1 MPIYTGATLVLDCLA
16 TMPQSAYPH
25 LLRPLDLGH
34 VQLRNRVIMGSM
46 HTGLEEAHDGYR
58 KLAAFYEER
67 ARGGVGLIITG
78 GIAPNWRGRLMP
90 HASQLSWPWQL
101 FKHQRVTRA
110 VHRHGARICLQI
122 LHAGRYAAHPFAV
135 APSPLKAS
143 ISRFTPRAMSA
154 EQIEQSIRDF
164 AQTARLAQRAG
175 YDGVEVMGSEG
186 YLINQFLSLR
196 TNQRND
202 EWGGDLA
209 GRMRFAEK
217 IVKAIRRLCGERF
230 IIIFR
235 LSMLEL
241 VDDGVSLRELPE
253 MARRIE
259 AAGASMI
266 NSGIGWHEARVPTI
280 ATSVPRAAFTWVTRL
295 LRETVSIPLITSNR
309 INDPALAE
317 EILARGD
324 ADMIAM
330 ARPLLADPEFVV
342 KAAAGAPE
350 QINTCIA
357 CNQAC
362 LDRVFVGKRAS
373 CLVNPRA
380 CHETELVV
388 SLTPHIKYVAVVGAG
403 PAGLA
408 AACTAAERGH
418 RVTLFEREHSIGGQF
433 NYACQI
439 PGKAEF
445 AETLRY
451 FKVRLEQLGVEL
463 RLGQPAPHPNVLA
476 KQYDDIIVATG
487 VKPRPW
493 LVAGHDHPKVL
504 SYVDVLRDGAAVGNK
519 VAIIG
524 SGGIGFDLAMLLC
537 GADES
542 ADLPRW
548 LAFWGIDRNLQQP
561 GGLLAEPS
569 AVTPAR
575 QITLLQRKNS
585 KPGAGLGKTTGWIHR
600 AVLKRYGVQMLGGI
614 SYERVDDAG
623 LHIRHNGKP
632 LLLAVDNIIVCAGQ
646 EPDNELLGA
655 LQSLGASVH
664 VVGGARL
671 AVELDAQRAIREG
684 TEVAARI

>member
-1 MPIYTGATLVLDCLA
+1 
-16 TMPQSAYPH
+16 MPQSAYPH

-46 HTGLEEAHDGYR
+46 HTGLEDAHDGYR

-78 GIAPNWRGRLMP
+78 GIAPNWRGRLAP
-90 HASQLSWPWQL
+90 QASQLSWPWQL
-101 FKHQRVTRA
+101 FKHRRVTHA

-122 LHAGRYAAHPFAV
+122 LHAGRYAAHPFAM
-135 APSPLKAS
+135 APSAIKAP
-143 ISRFTPRAMSA
+143 ISPFTPHAMSGK
-154 EQIEQSIRDF
+154 QIEQCIRDF

-186 YLINQFLSLR
+186 YLINQFLSQR
-196 TNQRND
+196 TNQRTD
-202 EWGGDLA
+202 EWGGELG
-209 GRMRFAEK
+209 GRLRFAER

-241 VDDGVSLRELPE
+241 VEEGLSLRELPE
-253 MARRIE
+253 IARRIE
-259 AAGASMI
+259 AAGASII
-266 NSGIGWHEARVPTI
+266 NSGIGWHEARIPTI
-280 ATSVPRAAFTWVTRL
+280 SSMVPRAAFSWVTRL
-295 LRETVSIPLITSNR
+295 LRDAVSIPLIASNR
-309 INDPALAE
+309 INDPELAE
-317 EILARGD
+317 AVLARGD
-324 ADMIAM
+324 ADLIAM

-350 QINTCIA
+350 QINSCIA

-362 LDRVFVGKRAS
+362 LDRVFSSKRTS
-373 CLVNPRA
+373 CLVNPKA

-388 SLTPHIKYVAVVGAG
+388 SLTPYVKYVAVIGAG

-418 RVTLFEREHSIGGQF
+418 QVTLFEREPRIGGQF
-433 NYACQI
+433 NYARQI
-439 PGKAEF
+439 PGKGEF

-451 FKVRLEQLGVEL
+451 FSVRLEQLGVEL
-463 RLGQPAPHPNVLA
+463 RLGQATPHPNLLA

-493 LVAGHDHPKVL
+493 QVAGANHPKVL
-504 SYVDVLRDGAAVGNK
+504 SYVDVLRDGAAVGKN

-524 SGGIGFDLAMLLC
+524 CGGIGRDLALLLC
-537 GADES
+537 GAEAS
-542 ADLPRW
+542 PELSTW
-548 LAFWGIDRNLQQP
+548 LALWGIDSQLQQP
-561 GGLLAEPS
+561 GGLLPELP
-569 AVTPAR
+569 AVTPTR

-585 KPGAGLGKTTGWIHR
+585 KSGGDLGKSSGKTTGW
-600 AVLKRYGVQMLGGI
+600 ANNALLKRYGVQMLAGI
-614 SYERVDDAG
+614 HYERVDDDG
-623 LHIRHNGKP
+623 LHIRQHGKA
-632 LLLAVDNIIVCAGQ
+632 LLLAVDTIIVCVGQ
-646 EPDNELLGA
+646 EPDNELYADL
-655 LQSLGASVH
+655 LSLGASAH
-664 VVGGARL
+664 LVGGARL
-671 AVELDAQRAIREG
+671 AQELDAVRAIREG